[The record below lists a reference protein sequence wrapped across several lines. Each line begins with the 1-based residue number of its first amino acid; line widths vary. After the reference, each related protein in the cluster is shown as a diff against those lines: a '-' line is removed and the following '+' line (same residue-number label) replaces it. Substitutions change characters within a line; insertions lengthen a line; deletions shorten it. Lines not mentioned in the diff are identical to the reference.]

1 MVSTAPERWPLRI
14 RIITLSDRAS
24 RGEYEDRAGPAVR
37 RGAEEIL
44 AGLPWDVSFA
54 LEILPDDAPRLRAA
68 LEAAFAG
75 GADVVF
81 TTGGTGIGPRDL
93 TPDVIRPLLDKELPG
108 VMEAI
113 RVKYGAA
120 IPSALLSRSI
130 AGVAGRT
137 LVYALPGSARAVE
150 EYMAEIGRSLH
161 HALLM
166 LAGIDAH

>member
-1 MVSTAPERWPLRI
+1 MSGSSDARRPLRI

-24 RGEYEDRAGPAVR
+24 RGEYADRSGPAVR
-37 RGAEEIL
+37 RCAEVIL
-44 AGLPWDVSFA
+44 AGPRWDVSFS

-68 LEAAFAG
+68 LEAAIAG

-81 TTGGTGIGPRDL
+81 TTGGTGIGPRDV
-93 TPDVIRPLLDKELPG
+93 TPDVIRPMLDKELPG

-113 RVKYGAA
+113 RVKFGATV
-120 IPSALLSRSI
+120 PSAVLSRSI

-150 EYMAEIGRSLH
+150 EYMGEIGRSLD
-161 HALLM
+161 HALDM
-166 LAGIDAH
+166 LFGRDTH